1 MTYDMKKFDKYWDM
15 SNKIF
20 AVATFLDPKYKM
32 LAITYFFNL
41 IYGGNGGVHASDI
54 LSVIKRLYQEYV
66 LKDQSN
72 RHENASSSHPQEV
85 KRVGDKRK
93 SRFAKFV
100 QTIENEATKTELD
113 IYWKRLFFNGMKQ

>member
-1 MTYDMKKFDKYWDM
+1 M
-15 SNKIF
+15 
-20 AVATFLDPKYKM
+20 
-32 LAITYFFNL
+32 
-41 IYGGNGGVHASDI
+41 IYGCNGGVRANDI

-93 SRFAKFV
+93 SRFAQFV
-100 QTIENEATKTELD
+100 QTIENETTKMELD
-113 IYWKRLFFNGMKQ
+113 IYMKETILQWNKAIDFDILGWWKVIMESI